1 MKRGQKTMMGLLSL
15 TLGLVWVAPPVKA
28 EPAVTVTPSS
38 VTVVGTQCPVFF
50 NCPPVKRH
58 LLVQTNQ
65 AIANLKILS
74 LDLNRADGATVLPA
88 TAIRPILTA
97 TSVQPNQPLTVPVQ
111 FDLSVAHSG
120 EFSGVLLAI
129 YSDGQLTVPVIV
141 RVKDHW
147 LWPLLV
153 LLLGVGVG
161 IGVSAYRT
169 EGRNRDEIV
178 VQVGRIRTQIKADP
192 ELAKSFLVKIDGYL
206 IEVETAL
213 TNKRWEQAQQAVAQ
227 AQTVWDKWRKGRE
240 DWLALIKSLAS
251 LGNSLENLN
260 NPDAPYVQ
268 TVRTQLEN
276 IERQVS
282 DKESPQQLS
291 EDLINLRQ
299 QLVRY
304 LQGQA
309 KVNQFDNLRNELT
322 ELAPEEDKS
331 LRRISKS
338 LQQELDSL
346 SPTDLEAFK
355 TWQQKVEDEIDR
367 IDQTIKQHAGNEG
380 ARGQL
385 LITARD
391 FDDTSPSRLPDPVP
405 DARPLQLNPVQAARN
420 LIVFNWI
427 GYAIAVILLAGAGFG
442 QLYVAQPTFGANRWT
457 DYFALLAWGFGAE
470 ATRDAITKVVRDWK
484 LPGLS

>member
-15 TLGLVWVAPPVKA
+15 TLGLVLAVPPVKA
-28 EPAVTVTPSS
+28 EPAVTVIPSS
-38 VTVVGTQCPVFF
+38 LTVVGTQCPAFF
-50 NCPPVKRH
+50 NCPPIERQ
-58 LLVQTNQ
+58 LLIQTNQ

-74 LDLNRADGATVLPA
+74 LDLNRTDGATVVPA
-88 TAIRPILTA
+88 TVIRPILTA
-97 TSVQPNQPLTVPVQ
+97 SSVQPNQPLTVLVQ

-120 EFSGVLLAI
+120 EYSGVLLAV

-192 ELAKSFLVKIDGYL
+192 ELAKSFQLKIDGNL

-213 TNKRWEQAQQAVAQ
+213 TNKRWEQAQQAVVQAQ
-227 AQTVWDKWRKGRE
+227 AVYDKWRKGRE

-251 LGNSLENLN
+251 LKNNIEELN
-260 NPDAPYVQ
+260 NPHAPYVE

-276 IERQVS
+276 IERQAS
-282 DKESPQQLS
+282 DKDSPQQLS

-309 KVNQFDNLRNELT
+309 KVNQFDTLRNELT

-331 LRRISKS
+331 LRRISQS

-346 SPTDLEAFK
+346 SPTDPEAFK
-355 TWQQKVEDEIDR
+355 TWQHKIEDQINK
-367 IDQTIKQHAGNEG
+367 IDQMIKQQQGKEEG
-380 ARGQL
+380 RGQL
-385 LITARD
+385 LITARG
-391 FDDTSPSRLPDPVP
+391 FNDTEPYKLPDPVP
-405 DARPLQLNPVQAARN
+405 DARPLQLNPMQASRN
-420 LIVFNWI
+420 LIIFNWI
-427 GYAIAVILLAGAGFG
+427 GYGIAVILLAGAGFG
-442 QLYVAQPTFGANRWT
+442 QLYIAQSTFGANRWT
-457 DYFALLAWGFGAE
+457 DYFSLLAWGFGAE
-470 ATRDAITKVVRDWK
+470 ATRDAITKVVRDFK
-484 LPGLS
+484 LPGLN

>member
-15 TLGLVWVAPPVKA
+15 TLGLVLVAPPAKA
-28 EPAVTVTPSS
+28 EPAVTITPSS

-129 YSDGQLTVPVIV
+129 YPDGQLTVPVIV

-147 LWPLLV
+147 LWPLLF

-192 ELAKSFLVKIDGYL
+192 ELAKSFQMKIDGYL

-227 AQTVWDKWRKGRE
+227 AQIVWDKWRKGRE

-309 KVNQFDNLRNELT
+309 KVNQFDTLRNELT

-346 SPTDLEAFK
+346 SPTDPEAFK

-367 IDQTIKQHAGNEG
+367 IDQMIRQQAGNEG

-391 FDDTSPSRLPDPVP
+391 FDDTSPSKLPDLVP
-405 DARPLQLNPVQAARN
+405 DARPLQLNPVQATRN

-427 GYAIAVILLAGAGFG
+427 GYAIAVALLAGVGFR
-442 QLYVAQPTFGANRWT
+442 QLYVEQPTFGAYGWS

-470 ATRDAITKVVRDWK
+470 ATRDAVTKVVRDWK
-484 LPGLS
+484 LPGLN

>member
-1 MKRGQKTMMGLLSL
+1 MS
-15 TLGLVWVAPPVKA
+15 
-28 EPAVTVTPSS
+28 
-38 VTVVGTQCPVFF
+38 VFF

-338 LQQELDSL
+338 LQQE
-346 SPTDLEAFK
+346 F
-355 TWQQKVEDEIDR
+355 R
-367 IDQTIKQHAGNEG
+367 
-380 ARGQL
+380 
-385 LITARD
+385 
-391 FDDTSPSRLPDPVP
+391 
-405 DARPLQLNPVQAARN
+405 
-420 LIVFNWI
+420 
-427 GYAIAVILLAGAGFG
+427 
-442 QLYVAQPTFGANRWT
+442 
-457 DYFALLAWGFGAE
+457 
-470 ATRDAITKVVRDWK
+470 
-484 LPGLS
+484 